1 MAGSWIPASSNSK
14 PDASRGRGSG
24 LHPVLKPC
32 RGFACAGSFAC
43 CNSFTIKTLNPMKSF
58 EKRGAVWLSARS
70 AAVLAAGVA
79 AGLGWPGAVWAGEPG
94 LGGVEA
100 GVEVERRVLLGMG
113 EPAGTTLTMVPMQ
126 GGMVHVNILHRM
138 EGGVPVLSVHLDPSV
153 PVLLPL
159 AVSHR
164 GSRFDGAQPWHGELD
179 PSGRGMAFNRQYGF
193 VLDGG
198 SDPLAEGHGIR
209 ILQLAAHPELRVRLY
224 RQNPATWEPM
234 FGQGGSEGEFSW
246 NLMMFH
252 PAYALSG
259 WVEGPVEAE
268 YEAYVVD
275 ADGVR
280 VGGAAGFTLRWEVVR
295 GLVLVGPVKRAGEVE
310 VGVVVPDAWAGDT
323 LVLQRAE
330 GPGGMSWADVA
341 EGVAVAGGP
350 QVLRDPAPPE
360 GRAVY
365 RVRATQP

>member
-1 MAGSWIPASSNSK
+1 VGSWIPASSISK
-14 PDASRGRGSG
+14 PAASRGRGTG
-24 LHPVLKPC
+24 LHPAPKPC
-32 RGFACAGSFAC
+32 RGFLGVGFFVC

-58 EKRGAVWLSARS
+58 EKRGVVWVFARL
-70 AAVLAAGVA
+70 AAVLAAGMAVGLGWLGVARAGETGLDGVA
-79 AGLGWPGAVWAGEPG
+79 AG
-94 LGGVEA
+94 VE
-100 GVEVERRVLLGMG
+100 GERRALSGMG
-113 EPAGTTLTMVPMQ
+113 EAAGAVLTMVPMQ
-126 GGMVHVNILHRM
+126 GGMVHVNILHRT

-159 AVSHR
+159 AVSYR
-164 GSRFDGAQPWHGELD
+164 GSRFEEAQPWHAELD
-179 PSGRGMAFNRQYGF
+179 PFGRGMAFNRQYGF
-193 VLDGG
+193 VLDGS

-209 ILQLAAHPELRVRLY
+209 IRQLTAHPELRVRLY

-234 FGQGGSEGEFSW
+234 FGQGGSEADFSW

-268 YEAYVVD
+268 YEAFMVD
-275 ADGVR
+275 ADGER
-280 VGGAAGFTLRWEVVR
+280 LGGAARFTLRWEVVR
-295 GLVLVGPVKRAGEVE
+295 GLVVVGPVKRAGEME

-330 GPGGMSWADVA
+330 GPVATSWVDVA
-341 EGVAVAGGP
+341 QGIAVAGGP
-350 QVLRDPAPPE
+350 QALRDPAPPE

-365 RVRATQP
+365 RVRSTQP